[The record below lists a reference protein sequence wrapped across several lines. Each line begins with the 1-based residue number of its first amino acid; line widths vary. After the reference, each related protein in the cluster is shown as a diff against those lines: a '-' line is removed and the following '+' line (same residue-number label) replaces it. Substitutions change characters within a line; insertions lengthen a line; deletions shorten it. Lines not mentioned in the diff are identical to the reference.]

1 MKLKVIKLD
10 SKSSRESSV
19 DSAESQICSKKHKP
33 SPFDDSYDYAQGLKG
48 VALTY
53 SERPAG
59 NGMVIT
65 PMRDPPKEV
74 DLSNTKGTQ
83 AE

>member
-1 MKLKVIKLD
+1 M
-10 SKSSRESSV
+10 
-19 DSAESQICSKKHKP
+19 ANNQESQNFIEWPKP
-33 SPFDDSYDYAQGLKG
+33 SVFDDHEYLQSLEG

-59 NGMVIT
+59 DGMVIT
-65 PMRDPPKEV
+65 PLRDPPREI
-74 DLSNTKGTQ
+74 DPENTKGTQ